1 MEIKLDERCIEA
13 IVQANIQAAVA
24 QALGRDPAA
33 LVAKIVDA
41 AMTEKEYSYDR
52 ESIFQ
57 KKIREMIREEA
68 QSAFRA
74 WLTDQRPAIAAQ
86 IRKALGEKSKSLV
99 SDVAAR
105 LVEKLQGNI
114 RVDLFVGDQS

>member
-1 MEIKLDERCIEA
+1 MEIKLDEKCIEA

-33 LVAKIVDA
+33 LVAKIVDT
-41 AMTEKEYSYDR
+41 AMAEKEYSYDR

-57 KKIREMIREEA
+57 KKIRETIREEA

-74 WLTDQRPAIAAQ
+74 WLTEQRPAIAAQ

-99 SDVAAR
+99 SDVAAK